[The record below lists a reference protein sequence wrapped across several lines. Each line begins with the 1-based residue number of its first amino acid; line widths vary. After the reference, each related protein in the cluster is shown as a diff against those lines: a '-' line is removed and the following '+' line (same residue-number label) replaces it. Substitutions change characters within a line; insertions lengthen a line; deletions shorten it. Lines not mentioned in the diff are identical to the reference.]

1 MMKQEE
7 TFGSDII
14 NLHHTRCDVEHY
26 QGHIWWQIYIAQLV
40 NKRLAFSIYA
50 KNCSLDQCK
59 IVAAL
64 QCAEQK

>member
-26 QGHIWWQIYIAQLV
+26 QGHIW
-40 NKRLAFSIYA
+40 
-50 KNCSLDQCK
+50 
-59 IVAAL
+59 
-64 QCAEQK
+64 